1 MPSGEFARICRDL
14 SQVGDAVMISCAK
27 DGVKFSAS
35 GELGTGNVKMS
46 QTSVVDKEDEAVSV
60 WTLDILNL
68 DMNFIFKVLRVKK
81 KNKTDGIMLLQFLA
95 TGGQ

>member
-46 QTSVVDKEDEAVSV
+46 QTTVMDKEEDAVSV
-60 WTLDILNL
+60 WTVDILNL
-68 DMNFIFKVLRVKK
+68 EAVFILKVLQVMQKRWR
-81 KNKTDGIMLLQFLA
+81 NNAWCCCIF
-95 TGGQ
+95 